1 MGLVSSIKD
10 FIGGE
15 SSYED
20 DYEDFQEVEEYA
32 DDEEPVRRP
41 AITKFAS
48 RRSDASVRAEQSLSY
63 ENDITIIKVR
73 KYDDAT
79 SIASVLKERRPVIFD
94 VIEMEKSDEAEKVVN
109 FMVGAV
115 FAVDGNI
122 KRISGGIFIATPK
135 NMKIN
140 SDEIRKKTGTT
151 FGIDL

>member
-20 DYEDFQEVEEYA
+20 DYEDFEEVEEYA

-41 AITKFAS
+41 ALAKFAS
-48 RRSDASVRAEQSLSY
+48 RRSDSSRTEQSLSY

>member
-15 SSYED
+15 SSYD
-20 DYEDFQEVEEYA
+20 EDFEEFDEVEEYA
-32 DDEEPVRRP
+32 DDEEPVRRTP
-41 AITKFAS
+41 ISKFAS
-48 RRSDASVRAEQSLSY
+48 RRNDIRNDAPSSY

-73 KYDDAT
+73 KFDDAT

-94 VIEMEKSDEAEKVVN
+94 VIEMEKTDEAEKVVN

-115 FAVDGNI
+115 FALDGNI
-122 KRISGGIFIATPK
+122 KRISGGIFVATPK
-135 NMKIN
+135 NMKIT

>member
-41 AITKFAS
+41 ALTKFAS
-48 RRSDASVRAEQSLSY
+48 RRPDTSVRAEQSLSY

>member
-1 MGLVSSIKD
+1 MGFVSSIKD

-15 SSYED
+15 SLYDEDFEEFEDDMEYED
-20 DYEDFQEVEEYA
+20 DR
-32 DDEEPVRRP
+32 EP
-41 AITKFAS
+41 I
-48 RRSDASVRAEQSLSY
+48 RRSFSKFGTRRNDSYQEQSYVS
-63 ENDITIIKVR
+63 ESDITIIKVR

-94 VIEMEKSDEAEKVVN
+94 VIEMDKSEEAEKVVN

-140 SDEIRKKTGTT
+140 SDEIRKKTTAS
-151 FGIDL
+151 FGLEI